1 MLRALYTFA
10 LLAALILLVSALVQ
24 GNLFQAALAGLLVV
38 GNGVLLW
45 QDYQR
50 AKNKGQDN

>member
-1 MLRALYTFA
+1 MLRALYAFA
-10 LLAALILLVSALVQ
+10 LLTALILLVSALVQ

-50 AKNKGQDN
+50 AENRRQRD

>member
-38 GNGVLLW
+38 GNGVFLW

-50 AKNKGQDN
+50 AKTRGQED

>member
-24 GNLFQAALAGLLVV
+24 GNLFQAALAGFLVV
-38 GNGVLLW
+38 GNSIFLW
-45 QDYQR
+45 QDYQQ
-50 AKNKGQDN
+50 AKNRRQRD

>member
-38 GNGVLLW
+38 GNSVFLW

-50 AKNKGQDN
+50 AKNKEQDN

>member
-1 MLRALYTFA
+1 MLRTLYTFA

-38 GNGVLLW
+38 GNSIFLW
-45 QDYQR
+45 QDYQQ
-50 AKNKGQDN
+50 AKNRRQRD

>member
-38 GNGVLLW
+38 GNSVFLW

-50 AKNKGQDN
+50 AKTGGQED